1 MGNWHTENLPFDQAP
16 CECVNRHVPHPA
28 RTEKHH
34 IYPQSYQRKA
44 HNMIVDKET
53 IPLYDTGHAAV
64 HVAIEAMLDGKPYKL
79 GNLYLRR
86 IALDGV
92 KRILD
97 NKPK

>member
-1 MGNWHTENLPFDQAP
+1 MGNSHAENLPFDVAP
-16 CECVNRHVPHPA
+16 CQCVRYHSPKPA
-28 RTEKHH
+28 RTEQHH

-53 IPLYDTGHAAV
+53 IPLCDTGHATV
-64 HVAIEAMLDGKPYKL
+64 HVAIEAILNDKPYRL
-79 GNLYLRR
+79 GNLYLRQ

-92 KRILD
+92 KRILN